1 MKRDALLTNDIDSVA
16 TALADLAKGQ
26 EAAFERGGRVES
38 VVVGEDIPF
47 GHKFALADIAEGATV
62 LKYGEA
68 IGRATAFIG
77 RGMHVHVHN
86 LESMRGRGDLAGQ
99 GGGAKK

>member
-1 MKRDALLTNDIDSVA
+1 MKRDALLTNEIDSVA
-16 TALADLAKGQ
+16 TALADLARGQ
-26 EAAFERGGRVES
+26 EAAFERGGGVERI
-38 VVVGEDIPF
+38 VVGEDIPF
-47 GHKFALADIAEGATV
+47 GHKFALAHIAEGATV